1 MLGRGGDRARKAL
14 FDRLAALPE
23 SDPRRTAVR
32 DRLVIGHLELAMH
45 IAKCY
50 SAKGADETELLRA
63 AFTGLVRAV
72 DGFDPAQGDFLAYAI
87 PSMMDEVRRRPEAE
101 TDPVP
106 VSAPSRRHWR
116 TSTGACARHPK
127 SEPSGPPAPDP

>member
-106 VSAPSRRHWR
+106 VSRALAAALEDLDRRLREAPEVGALR
-116 TSTGACARHPK
+116 TSRT
-127 SEPSGPPAPDP
+127 